1 MDTMSPEAR
10 YSNMSRIK
18 SVSKPEVLLRSR
30 LFALGLEEQ
39 LGVPYI
45 EW

>member
-1 MDTMSPEAR
+1 LAMDTKLENIAGE
-10 YSNMSRIK
+10 I
-18 SVSKPEVLLRSR
+18 
-30 LFALGLEEQ
+30 ALWLEEQ